1 MNEKKTCADR
11 RTVRTKNHIREA
23 LVELLMEKNPSQI
36 TVKELSE
43 KADINRKTF
52 YTYFSNI
59 DDILADLN
67 IILADRLILIF
78 QNFNFMGP
86 SLDIFPLFRQL
97 NDAISD
103 DLFLYRRLNEL
114 GLLPGITN
122 RVKNAV
128 IDIFMEQGH
137 LSQSEHIPHY
147 TLYAEY
153 AAAGILSMFTK
164 WFSTESGISLYEL
177 TETAGKL
184 TVYGLQSV
192 LHIPNMNS

>member
-59 DDILADLN
+59 DDILTDLN
-67 IILADRLILIF
+67 IILSDRLILIF
-78 QNFNFMGP
+78 QNFSFVEP
-86 SLDIFPLFRQL
+86 SLDIFSLFRQL

-114 GLLPGITN
+114 GLLPGMTN

-137 LSQSEHIPHY
+137 LSQSEHILHY

-164 WFSTESGISLYEL
+164 WFSAESDISLYEL

-192 LHIPNMNS
+192 LNIPNMNS